1 MDFFITPF
9 ISNTFMLR
17 ALVAGVLVSVAC
29 AMIGTFVVLRGL
41 AFIGDAL
48 AHGVLP
54 GIAIALL
61 INAPAMLG
69 AAVGALVMI
78 AGISLITTRSR
89 LTSDTAIGLLFVG
102 MLALGVVIVS
112 RSNSF
117 SGDLVRVLFGE
128 ILGISTQSILIQLA
142 ATLFVLVT
150 TFICIRPFLMLSF
163 NPEQAQ
169 VAGFSYRVYHNI
181 MLLLIAITIIVSFQ
195 TVGTLLVFGML
206 LAPASAS
213 ALFARRLQG
222 MMLWSAVIGAIS
234 VYLGLLAS
242 YHLNIS
248 AGAAIVLASTL
259 IFFIVFTIK
268 NINPAAPVASVLTK
282 QINHEP

>member
-17 ALVAGVLVSVAC
+17 ALAAGVLVSVAC

-112 RSNSF
+112 RSDSF

-128 ILGISTQSILIQLA
+128 ILGISAQSILIQLA
-142 ATLFVLVT
+142 ATFFVLIT
-150 TFICIRPFLMLSF
+150 TLICIRPFLMLSF
-163 NPEQAQ
+163 NSEQAQ
-169 VAGFSYRVYHNI
+169 VAGFSYRIYHNI

-213 ALFARRLQG
+213 ALFTRRIQG
-222 MMLWSAVIGAIS
+222 MMFWSAVIGIIS
-234 VYLGLLAS
+234 VYIGLLAS
-242 YHLNIS
+242 YHLNIAS
-248 AGAAIVLASTL
+248 GAAIVLVSTL
-259 IFFIVFTIK
+259 IFFIVFTLK
-268 NINPAAPVASVLTK
+268 NIRRAAPIASVLQE
-282 QINHEP
+282 QINHEH